1 MKITQTWRR
10 NPPSTISGD
19 SITVTTTYYS
29 FNKQEIDDLE
39 RGLPTGILMM
49 DSEKTDKKGDTNA

>member
-1 MKITQTWRR
+1 MRITQTWKR
-10 NPPSTISGD
+10 NTPSTICGE

-49 DSEKTDKKGDTNA
+49 DSEKTDKKGDANA